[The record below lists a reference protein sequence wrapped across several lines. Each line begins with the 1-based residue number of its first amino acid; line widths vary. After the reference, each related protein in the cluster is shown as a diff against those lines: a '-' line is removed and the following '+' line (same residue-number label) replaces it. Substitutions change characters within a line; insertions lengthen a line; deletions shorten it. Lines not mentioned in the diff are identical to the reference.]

1 MIQSN
6 IDNTIIFHL
15 SSNIK
20 KGDKVLD
27 IGCGNIQLMMSL
39 SEIFKD
45 IEYTGLD
52 IDPSVISLMEK
63 AIAEKKISNN
73 FHTILGSYHYGLR
86 ADYSVCI
93 SSRLCHHLNHS
104 EAVKL
109 IQKMIY
115 AVRRNGR
122 LLIIDSIRDFNGRND
137 RFYYTPFFF
146 INEVC
151 NQNPAKI
158 KFIYNM
164 MDELL
169 IGTYWLLVAD
179 VTEEENC
186 FNLQIIK

>member
-1 MIQSN
+1 
-6 IDNTIIFHL
+6 
-15 SSNIK
+15 
-20 KGDKVLD
+20 
-27 IGCGNIQLMMSL
+27 
-39 SEIFKD
+39 
-45 IEYTGLD
+45 
-52 IDPSVISLMEK
+52 
-63 AIAEKKISNN
+63 
-73 FHTILGSYHYGLR
+73 
-86 ADYSVCI
+86 
-93 SSRLCHHLNHS
+93 
-104 EAVKL
+104 
-109 IQKMIY
+109 MIY

-179 VTEEENC
+179 VTKEENC